1 MNFNSNKERAHVEEE
16 VRAAVLDFAE
26 AIGSPGRVV
35 ADMSAL
41 ARATANLPLS
51 NFACWEQFVRNE
63 FSLAQLN
70 PVRPRWLARIPMLA
84 PRTGGQ
90 ATSGRFLTWIDLCS
104 FDGRVRERALRTLA
118 GPAPNAFFLAMA
130 ARRLNDWVPQVRSAA
145 RTAML
150 PLARGSDPEHVA
162 DVLCAMLPMWT
173 AWGRAESGD
182 RQIMMELLSVDGI
195 LVSLKKRLTSSPA
208 GPMSA
213 IISQVLRSNVLDDH
227 LVDLAQHAMQPA
239 VRAKAHRTLLA
250 GKAVWFEGHRWEW
263 IDVRYCKSR
272 VVNVLGER
280 TIARSLPLMQCLNL
294 AASDRSSVV
303 RRVAAEVLV
312 GEMGRLGAAA
322 LPVARRLAADVS
334 PRVAERA
341 GFVMKRLELG

>member
-1 MNFNSNKERAHVEEE
+1 MNFSSNKERAQVEEE
-16 VRAAVLDFAE
+16 VRAAIFDFAE
-26 AIGSPGRVV
+26 TIGFPGRVV

-51 NFACWEQFVRNE
+51 NFAYWEQFVRNE
-63 FSLAQLN
+63 FSLAQR
-70 PVRPRWLARIPMLA
+70 RPIQAGWLARIPMLA

-104 FDGRVRERALRTLA
+104 FDGHVRERALRTLA

-145 RTAML
+145 RAAML
-150 PLARGSDPEHVA
+150 PLARESDPEHVV
-162 DVLCAMLPMWT
+162 DVLCAMLPTWT

-182 RQIMMELLSVDGI
+182 RQIMMELLSVDRV
-195 LVSLKKRLTSSPA
+195 LVSLKQRLASSPA

-213 IISQVLRSNVLDDH
+213 ILCQVLRSDVLDDH
-227 LVDLAQHAMQPA
+227 LVDLARNAIQPA

-250 GKAVWFEGHRWEW
+250 GKAVWLEGHRWEW
-263 IDVRYCKSR
+263 IDVRYCRSR
-272 VVNVLGER
+272 VVSVLGER
-280 TIARSLPLMQCLNL
+280 TIARSLPLMQCLNS

-334 PRVAERA
+334 RRVAERA
-341 GFVMKRLELG
+341 EFVLKRLAPR